1 MPIKPNVSKLTASTP
16 EILNTI
22 RTNASANYASMV
34 PYADGSTRNLRA
46 IGEAIMAY
54 QPNQNEFLNAL
65 VNRIGRVILTSR
77 MYSNPWAM
85 FKKGML
91 EYGEAVEE
99 IFVNIA
105 KPFTFDPEVAE
116 TNVFKR
122 EIPDVRAAF
131 HVLNYQKFYKS
142 TVSNDQL
149 RQAFLSMDGIT
160 ELIAGIVD
168 AMYKAANY
176 DEFLTMKYML
186 ARNILDGNLYP
197 AQTSELSADN
207 AATIATDIKAIS
219 NNLEFL
225 SGTYNK
231 AGVANAT
238 AKDDQFL
245 ILSSKADS
253 TIAVN
258 VLATSFNMSQAEFMG
273 HRVLI
278 NSFALSDY
286 ETARLGEL
294 FAGDPAYDEIG
305 SDDNKLLD
313 AIPGVIVSRD
323 WFMVF
328 DNFFNFTENYN
339 GEGLYWQYFYHTW
352 KTFSV
357 SPFAN
362 AALLTPGA
370 PSITSVSV
378 NPSTANAGKGTALQL
393 TANVATTNFAPKGVV
408 WSSNSEF
415 TTVSANGLVQVGANE
430 TNSSVTITAT
440 SLYDSSKSGTCVI
453 TVTQA

>member
-1 MPIKPNVSKLTASTP
+1 MPIKPTTASLKATTP
-16 EILNTI
+16 QVLNAI
-22 RTNASANYASMV
+22 RSNASATYASMV
-34 PYADGSTRNLRA
+34 PMADGTTRNLRA
-46 IGEAIMAY
+46 IGEAVMSY

-85 FKKGML
+85 FKRGML
-91 EYGEAVEE
+91 EYGEVVEE

-105 KPFTFDPEVAE
+105 KPFQFDPAASE
-116 TNVFKR
+116 TDLFKR

-131 HVLNYQKFYKS
+131 HTMNFQKYYPA

-176 DEFLTMKYML
+176 DEFLTMKYMV
-186 ARNILDGNLYP
+186 AREILEGRIYP
-197 AQTSELSADN
+197 VTTSALSADN
-207 AATIATDIKAIS
+207 AAAIATDIKSVS
-219 NNLEFL
+219 NEMEFL
-225 SGTYNK
+225 GGTYNP

-238 AKDDQFL
+238 TKDDQFL
-245 ILSSKADS
+245 ILSAKADS

-278 NSFALSDY
+278 NSFGMSDY
-286 ETARLGEL
+286 ETARLAEL
-294 FAGDPAYDEIG
+294 FADDPTYEEID
-305 SDDNKLLD
+305 SDDSEALD

-328 DNFFNFTENYN
+328 DNFINFTENYN
-339 GEGLYWQYFYHTW
+339 GRGLYWQYFYHTW

-362 AALLTPGA
+362 AALLVPGA
-370 PSITSVSV
+370 PGVTSVTVS
-378 NPSTANAGKGTALQL
+378 PSTATAGKGTSLAL
-393 TANVATTNFAPKGVV
+393 TAAVVTTNFAPKGVT
-408 WSSNSEF
+408 WSSSSEF
-415 TTVSANGLVQVGANE
+415 TTVDSNGNVTVGSGETSA
-430 TNSSVTITAT
+430 SVTITAT
-440 SLYDSSKSGTCVI
+440 STYDVSKKGTCVI
-453 TVTQA
+453 TVTQV

>member
-1 MPIKPNVSKLTASTP
+1 MPIKPTTAKLTATTP
-16 EILNTI
+16 QILNTI
-22 RTNASANYASMV
+22 RSNSSATYASMV
-34 PYADGSTRNLRA
+34 PYADGTVRNLRA
-46 IGEAIMAY
+46 IGEAIMSY

-77 MYSNPWAM
+77 MYSNPWSM

-105 KPFTFDPEVAE
+105 KPFTFDPTTAE

-131 HVLNYQKFYKS
+131 HVLNYQKFYKA

-149 RQAFLSMDGIT
+149 RQAFLSMEGIT

-186 ARNILDGNLYP
+186 ARNILDGNIYP
-197 AQTSELSADN
+197 ITTSTLSADN
-207 AATIATDIKAIS
+207 ASAIATDIKSVS
-219 NNLEFL
+219 NDLEFL
-225 SGTYNK
+225 SGTYNP

-238 AKDDQFL
+238 TKDDQFL

-278 NSFALSDY
+278 NSFGMSDY
-286 ETARLGEL
+286 ETARLAEL
-294 FAGDPAYDEIG
+294 FAGDPNYIEIG
-305 SDDNKLLD
+305 SDESEELD

-362 AALLTPGA
+362 AALLVPGA
-370 PSITSVSV
+370 ASVTSVTV
-378 NPSTANAGKGTALQL
+378 NPSTANAGKGSQLQL
-393 TANVATTNFAPKGVV
+393 SATVATTNFAPKGVT
-408 WSSNSEF
+408 WSSSSEL
-415 TTVSANGLVQVGANE
+415 TTVNANGLVMIGSGE
-430 TNSSVTITAT
+430 TSPTVTITAT
-440 SLYDSSKSGTCVI
+440 SVFDSSKTGTCVI
-453 TVTQA
+453 TVTQG

>member
-1 MPIKPNVSKLTASTP
+1 MPIKPSTAKLTATTP

-22 RTNASANYASMV
+22 RANASAAYASMV
-34 PYADGSTRNLRA
+34 PYADGTVRNLRT

-65 VNRIGRVILTSR
+65 VNRIGRVILTSQ

-105 KPFTFDPEVAE
+105 KPFTFDPATAE

-122 EIPDVRAAF
+122 EIPDVKAAF

-149 RQAFLSMDGIT
+149 RQAFLSMEGIT

-186 ARNILDGNLYP
+186 ARNILDGNIYP
-197 AQTSELSADN
+197 ITTTTLSADN
-207 AATIATDIKAIS
+207 ASTIATDIKSVS
-219 NNLEFL
+219 NDLEFL
-225 SGTYNK
+225 SGTYNP
-231 AGVANAT
+231 AGVANT
-238 AKDDQFL
+238 TPKDDQFL

-278 NSFALSDY
+278 NSFGLSDY
-286 ETARLGEL
+286 ETARLDEL
-294 FAGDPAYDEIG
+294 FAGDPNYVEINSGESDEL
-305 SDDNKLLD
+305 N

-362 AALLTPGA
+362 AALLVPGA
-370 PSITSVSV
+370 ASVDSVTV
-378 NPSTANAGKGTALQL
+378 NPSTANAGKGTQLQL
-393 TANVATTNFAPKGVV
+393 SATVTTTNFAPKGVT
-408 WSSNSEF
+408 WSSSSEL
-415 TTVSANGLVQVGANE
+415 TTVSPNGLVMIGADE
-430 TNSSVTITAT
+430 TEPTVTITAT
-440 SLYDSSKSGTCVI
+440 SVFNSSKSGTCVI
-453 TVTQA
+453 TVTQG